1 MLSERIR
8 DLRQGQGLSQEQ
20 LAEKVGV
27 SRQAVSKWEGGL
39 SVPELDKLLALCDC
53 FGVTM
58 DELTRDEVPGPA
70 PNCDASPNS
79 GPTPD
84 CGETGSGAT
93 VSWLGVG
100 LCVLGAV
107 CLLIFGIL
115 LLVRPGAA
123 AQLNASST
131 VTLNGSGAVILLCV
145 GLMVAGMMMILR
157 KK

>member
-70 PNCDASPNS
+70 
-79 GPTPD
+79 PD